1 MTMTKI
7 QMDWSDT
14 GCDMTV
20 QLSGAMVYLQ
30 LTCPVCG
37 VVVLGHHQCGD
48 RLPKPPKKRKQ
59 RTTRRESEAKE
70 TQA

>member
-1 MTMTKI
+1 MKMTTI

-20 QLSGAMVYLQ
+20 QLSGAMVSLQ
-30 LTCPVCG
+30 LACPVCG

-48 RLPKPPKKRKQ
+48 RLPKPPKKRA
-59 RTTRRESEAKE
+59 TRRESEALEDK
-70 TQA
+70 